1 VSTPRALDLPDRVRK
16 VTIETG
22 RGPFAALEAMPGRG
36 VCERRPA
43 VLVPGYTGS
52 KEDFLAVLQPLA
64 AAGRRVLAIDLRGQY
79 ETPAA
84 ASPAGY
90 APDAL
95 ADDVIAVAAEI
106 SQQDGGVHLVGH
118 SFGGLIARQAALAP
132 GPGFCSLTLLGS
144 GPAALSGAR
153 AEAVRSLLAQLSVGP
168 EQLPQR
174 VAQVWEHHLEQA
186 TAEGVPPMPIIG
198 FLRDRLTRTSAAGL
212 IAMGEYLLAA
222 PDRTA
227 ALAELGSAPV
237 LVLYGENDDAWSPE
251 VQDQMA
257 KRLGAER
264 VCIPAAAHSPA
275 VEAPETTASTLT
287 AFWNSAEAADR
298 RRRAGAGQE
307 PAGGDPAASA
317 ASSGRAGGGTDGP
330 STAGPSTAGPSTG
343 AAGNGGAGRAGSGRV
358 NSSASPSHG
367 RR

>member
-1 VSTPRALDLPDRVRK
+1 MSTPRALDLPDRVRK

-22 RGPFAALEAMPGRG
+22 RGSFAALEAMPGRG

-43 VLVPGYTGS
+43 LLVPGYTGS

-64 AAGRRVLAIDLRGQY
+64 AAGRRVVAIDQRGQY
-79 ETPAA
+79 ETAA
-84 ASPAGY
+84 AGSPAGY

-95 ADDVIAVAAEI
+95 AADIIAVAATV

-132 GPGFCSLTLLGS
+132 GSGFCSLTLLGS
-144 GPAALSGAR
+144 GPAGLAGPR
-153 AEAVRSLLAQLSVGP
+153 AETVRSLLAQLAAERP

-174 VAQVWEHHLEQA
+174 IAQVWEHHLEPQA
-186 TAEGVPPMPIIG
+186 TAEGVPMPIIG

-227 ALAELGSAPV
+227 ALAELSSAPV
-237 LVLYGENDDAWSPE
+237 LVLYGENDDAWPPE

-257 KRLGAER
+257 RRLGAER

-275 VEAPETTASTLT
+275 VEAPETTAGTLT

-298 RRRAGAGQE
+298 RRRANPDQE
-307 PAGGDPAASA
+307 PAGGVSA
-317 ASSGRAGGGTDGP
+317 ASSGRAGAGADEPGTGGPGTGG
-330 STAGPSTAGPSTG
+330 AGS
-343 AAGNGGAGRAGSGRV
+343 GGAGRAGSGRV

>member
-22 RGPFAALEAMPGRG
+22 RGSFAALEAMPGRG

-79 ETPAA
+79 ETAAA

-95 ADDVIAVAAEI
+95 AADIIAVAAEV

-144 GPAALSGAR
+144 GPAGLGGPR
-153 AEAVRSLLAQLSVGP
+153 AEVVRSLLAQLAAERP

-174 VAQVWEHHLEQA
+174 VAQVWEHHLEPRV
-186 TAEGVPPMPIIG
+186 TAEGVPMPIIG

-212 IAMGEYLLAA
+212 IVMGEYLLAA

-227 ALAELGSAPV
+227 ALAELSSAPV
-237 LVLYGENDDAWSPE
+237 LVLYGENDDAWPPE

-257 KRLGAER
+257 RRLGAER

-298 RRRAGAGQE
+298 RRRADPGQE
-307 PAGGDPAASA
+307 PADGVSA
-317 ASSGRAGGGTDGP
+317 PSAGRAGAGTDGP
-330 STAGPSTAGPSTG
+330 GTGGPGTGGPGTG
-343 AAGNGGAGRAGSGRV
+343 GPGTGGAGRAGSGRV
-358 NSSASPSHG
+358 NSPASPSH
-367 RR
+367 RRR

>member
-22 RGPFAALEAMPGRG
+22 RGSFAALEAMPGRG

-79 ETPAA
+79 ETAAA

-174 VAQVWEHHLEQA
+174 VAQVWEHHLEPQA
-186 TAEGVPPMPIIG
+186 TAEGVPMPIIG

-275 VEAPETTASTLT
+275 VEAPETTAGTLT

-298 RRRAGAGQE
+298 RRRADPDQE
-307 PAGGDPAASA
+307 PAGGASA
-317 ASSGRAGGGTDGP
+317 ASSGRAGAGTEGPGTGGPG
-330 STAGPSTAGPSTG
+330 TG
-343 AAGNGGAGRAGSGRV
+343 GAGNGGAGRAGSGRV

>member
-1 VSTPRALDLPDRVRK
+1 VV
-16 VTIETG
+16 
-22 RGPFAALEAMPGRG
+22 
-36 VCERRPA
+36 
-43 VLVPGYTGS
+43 
-52 KEDFLAVLQPLA
+52 
-64 AAGRRVLAIDLRGQY
+64 AIDQRGQY
-79 ETPAA
+79 ETAAA
-84 ASPAGY
+84 ASQAGY

-95 ADDVIAVAAEI
+95 AADVIAVAAEV
-106 SQQDGGVHLVGH
+106 SQQDGGMHLVGH

-144 GPAALSGAR
+144 GPAGLGGAR
-153 AEAVRSLLAQLSVGP
+153 AEAVRSLLAQLTAVRP

-174 VAQVWEHHLEQA
+174 IAQIWEHHLKPQA
-186 TAEGVPPMPIIG
+186 TAEGVPMPIIG

-212 IAMGEYLLAA
+212 IAMGDYLLAA

-227 ALAELGSAPV
+227 ALAELGTAPV
-237 LVLYGENDDAWSPE
+237 LVLYGENDDAWLPG

-287 AFWNSAEAADR
+287 AFWNSAEAGDR
-298 RRRAGAGQE
+298 RRRADPDQE
-307 PAGGDPAASA
+307 PAGAAPAAPAASGA
-317 ASSGRAGGGTDGP
+317 PSGRAGAGTE
-330 STAGPSTAGPSTG
+330 
-343 AAGNGGAGRAGSGRV
+343 GAGRAGSGRV
-358 NSSASPSHG
+358 NSSASASHG

>member
-22 RGPFAALEAMPGRG
+22 RGSFAALEAMPGRG

-43 VLVPGYTGS
+43 LLVPGYTGS

-64 AAGRRVLAIDLRGQY
+64 TAGRRVVAIDQRGQY
-79 ETPAA
+79 ETAA
-84 ASPAGY
+84 AGSAAGY

-95 ADDVIAVAAEI
+95 ADDVIAVAAEV

-144 GPAALSGAR
+144 GPAGLEGAR
-153 AEAVRSLLAQLSVGP
+153 AEAVRSLLAQLTAERP

-174 VAQVWEHHLEQA
+174 IAQIWEYHLEPQA
-186 TAEGVPPMPIIG
+186 TAEGVPMPIIG

-227 ALAELGSAPV
+227 ALAELGTAPV
-237 LVLYGENDDAWSPE
+237 LVLYGENDDAWPPV

-298 RRRAGAGQE
+298 DRRRRADSDQE
-307 PAGGDPAASA
+307 PAEGASAASA
-317 ASSGRAGGGTDGP
+317 APSGRR
-330 STAGPSTAGPSTG
+330 
-343 AAGNGGAGRAGSGRV
+343 GAGASADGASRV

>member
-22 RGPFAALEAMPGRG
+22 RGSFAALEAMPGRG

-79 ETPAA
+79 ETAAA

-95 ADDVIAVAAEI
+95 AADIIAVAAEV
-106 SQQDGGVHLVGH
+106 SQQDGRVHLVGH

-132 GPGFCSLTLLGS
+132 GPRFCSLTLLGS
-144 GPAALSGAR
+144 GPAGLTGPR
-153 AEAVRSLLAQLSVGP
+153 AEVVRSLLAQLAADRP

-174 VAQVWEHHLEQA
+174 VAQVWEHHLEPQV
-186 TAEGVPPMPIIG
+186 TAEGVPMPIIG

-212 IAMGEYLLAA
+212 VAMGEYLLAA

-227 ALAELGSAPV
+227 ALAELSSAPV
-237 LVLYGENDDAWSPE
+237 LVLYGENDDAWPPE

-275 VEAPETTASTLT
+275 VEAPETTAGTLT

-298 RRRAGAGQE
+298 RRRADPDQE
-307 PAGGDPAASA
+307 PAGGASA
-317 ASSGRAGGGTDGP
+317 ASSGRAGAGTEGPGTGGPGTGG
-330 STAGPSTAGPSTG
+330 AGNGG
-343 AAGNGGAGRAGSGRV
+343 AGNGGAGRAGSGRV

>member
-1 VSTPRALDLPDRVRK
+1 
-16 VTIETG
+16 
-22 RGPFAALEAMPGRG
+22 
-36 VCERRPA
+36 
-43 VLVPGYTGS
+43 
-52 KEDFLAVLQPLA
+52 
-64 AAGRRVLAIDLRGQY
+64 VLAIDLRGQY
-79 ETPAA
+79 ETAAA

-95 ADDVIAVAAEI
+95 AADIIAVAAEV
-106 SQQDGGVHLVGH
+106 SQQDGRVHLVGH

-132 GPGFCSLTLLGS
+132 GPRFCSLTLLGS
-144 GPAALSGAR
+144 GPAGLTGPR
-153 AEAVRSLLAQLSVGP
+153 AEVVRSLLAQLAADRP

-174 VAQVWEHHLEQA
+174 VAQVWEHHLEPQV
-186 TAEGVPPMPIIG
+186 TAEGVPMPIIG

-212 IAMGEYLLAA
+212 VAMGEYLLAA

-227 ALAELGSAPV
+227 ALAELSSAPV
-237 LVLYGENDDAWSPE
+237 LVLYGENDDAWPPE

-298 RRRAGAGQE
+298 DRRRRADPDQE
-307 PAGGDPAASA
+307 PAEGASA
-317 ASSGRAGGGTDGP
+317 APSGRR
-330 STAGPSTAGPSTG
+330 
-343 AAGNGGAGRAGSGRV
+343 GAGASAEGASRV

>member
-1 VSTPRALDLPDRVRK
+1 MSTPRALDLPDRVRK

-22 RGPFAALEAMPGRG
+22 RGSFAALEAMPGRG

-79 ETPAA
+79 ETAAA

-95 ADDVIAVAAEI
+95 AADIIAVAAEV

-132 GPGFCSLTLLGS
+132 GSGFCSLTLLGS
-144 GPAALSGAR
+144 GPAGLTGPR
-153 AEAVRSLLAQLSVGP
+153 AEVVRSLLAQLAADRP

-174 VAQVWEHHLEQA
+174 VAQVWEHHLEPQV
-186 TAEGVPPMPIIG
+186 TAEGVPMPIIG

-212 IAMGEYLLAA
+212 IVMGEYLLAA

-227 ALAELGSAPV
+227 ALAELSSAPV
-237 LVLYGENDDAWSPE
+237 LVLYGENDDAWPPE

-257 KRLGAER
+257 RRLGAER

-298 RRRAGAGQE
+298 RRRADPDQE
-307 PAGGDPAASA
+307 PAGGASA
-317 ASSGRAGGGTDGP
+317 ASSGRAGAGTEGPGTGGPG
-330 STAGPSTAGPSTG
+330 TG
-343 AAGNGGAGRAGSGRV
+343 GAGNGGAGRAGSGRV

>member
-22 RGPFAALEAMPGRG
+22 RGSFAALEAMPGRG

-52 KEDFLAVLQPLA
+52 KEDFLTVLQPLA
-64 AAGRRVLAIDLRGQY
+64 AAGRRVVAIDLRGQY
-79 ETPAA
+79 ETAAA

-95 ADDVIAVAAEI
+95 AADVIAVAAEV
-106 SQQDGGVHLVGH
+106 SPQDGGVHLVGH

-144 GPAALSGAR
+144 GPAALAGPR
-153 AEAVRSLLAQLSVGP
+153 AEAVQSLLAQLTGERP

-174 VAQVWEHHLEQA
+174 IAQIWEHHLEPQA
-186 TAEGVPPMPIIG
+186 TADGVPMPIIG

-212 IAMGEYLLAA
+212 IAMGKYLLAA

-227 ALAELGSAPV
+227 ALAELSSAPV
-237 LVLYGENDDAWSPE
+237 LVLYGENDDAWPPE

-275 VEAPETTASTLT
+275 VEAPETTAGTLT

-298 RRRAGAGQE
+298 RRRANPGQE
-307 PAGGDPAASA
+307 PANGVSAASR
-317 ASSGRAGGGTDGP
+317 ASSGRAGAGTGDSG
-330 STAGPSTAGPSTG
+330 TG
-343 AAGNGGAGRAGSGRV
+343 DSGTGDSGTGGAGRARSGRV

>member
-1 VSTPRALDLPDRVRK
+1 MSTPRALDLPDRVRK

-22 RGPFAALEAMPGRG
+22 RGSFAALEAMPGRG

-43 VLVPGYTGS
+43 LLVPGYTGS

-64 AAGRRVLAIDLRGQY
+64 AAGRRVVAIDQRGQY
-79 ETPAA
+79 ETAA
-84 ASPAGY
+84 AGSPAGY

-95 ADDVIAVAAEI
+95 ADDVIAVAAEV

-118 SFGGLIARQAALAP
+118 SFGGLIARQAALTP
-132 GPGFCSLTLLGS
+132 GAGFCSLTLLGS
-144 GPAALSGAR
+144 GPAGLDGAR
-153 AEAVRSLLAQLSVGP
+153 AEAVKSLLAQLTAGRP

-174 VAQVWEHHLEQA
+174 IAQIWEHHLEPQA
-186 TAEGVPPMPIIG
+186 TAEGVPMPIIG
-198 FLRDRLTRTSAAGL
+198 FLRDRLTRTSATGL

-227 ALAELGSAPV
+227 ALAELGTAPV
-237 LVLYGENDDAWSPE
+237 LVLYGENDDAWPPE
-251 VQDQMA
+251 VQNQMA

-275 VEAPETTASTLT
+275 VEAPETTAGTLT

-298 RRRAGAGQE
+298 DRRRRADSGQE
-307 PAGGDPAASA
+307 PAEGTSA
-317 ASSGRAGGGTDGP
+317 APSGRRGAGG
-330 STAGPSTAGPSTG
+330 SA
-343 AAGNGGAGRAGSGRV
+343 GGASRV